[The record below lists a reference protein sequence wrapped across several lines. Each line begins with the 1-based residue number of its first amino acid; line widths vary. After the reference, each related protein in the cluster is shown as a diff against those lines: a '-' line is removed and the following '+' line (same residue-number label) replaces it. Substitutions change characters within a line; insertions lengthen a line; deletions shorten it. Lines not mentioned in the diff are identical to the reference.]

1 MTKDA
6 NYPKTSKEM
15 YDELAAIEEGGSLY
29 TLKRKEPFNIE
40 YIEKVSRSSKSDP
53 EESYDKLL
61 IYLSTKRGKQYRI
74 NIDCKEDQCK
84 MEHNPENG
92 WETFSTALSGFRYRS
107 PSHPKRGSKW
117 DHQMS

>member
-6 NYPKTSKEM
+6 NHPKTPKEM
-15 YDELAAIEEGGSLY
+15 YDDLAGIEEGGSLY

-40 YIEKVSRSSKSDP
+40 YIEKVSRSSKSKP

-61 IYLSTKRGKQYRI
+61 IYLSTKQGKQYRI
-74 NIDCKEDQCK
+74 NIDLKEDHCK
-84 MEHNPENG
+84 MEHNPENS

-107 PSHPKRGSKW
+107 PAHPEQGVKW
-117 DHQMS
+117 DHQMD